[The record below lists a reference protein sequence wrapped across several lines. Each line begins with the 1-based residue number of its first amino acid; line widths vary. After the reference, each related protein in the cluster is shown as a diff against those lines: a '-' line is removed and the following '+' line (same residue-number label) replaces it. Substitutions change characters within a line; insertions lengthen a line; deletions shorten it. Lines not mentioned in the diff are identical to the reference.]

1 MKYNSIVLIKQ
12 VPDTKNITG
21 EAMHEDGTVNRSAL
35 PAIFNPDDLNALE
48 MALSLREKF
57 GGTVKVITMGPPFAA
72 EVLRESLYRGADEVI
87 HLSDRRFAAADTL
100 ATAYTLSK
108 AIKKIGEYNI
118 IFCGRQ
124 AIDGDT
130 AQVGPQV
137 AAKLDIPQVTFVD
150 KIEQIDDNSITV
162 KRSIENGYE
171 IIQTKLPV
179 LLTVMGTANEPRYP
193 SCKLVMK
200 YKKARSA
207 AEIKA
212 ESENNKDSN
221 INFNETINKLKKK
234 NLLIQTWDADNIGL
248 DASECGAQGSPT
260 WVAKISSVQL
270 ESKEIKNIESNY
282 NSIKELI
289 SELISDHILG

>member
-21 EAMHEDGTVNRSAL
+21 EAMREDGTVNRAAL

-48 MALSLREKF
+48 SALSLRDKF
-57 GGTVKVITMGPPFAA
+57 GGTVKVLTMGPPFSA
-72 EVLRESLYRGADEVI
+72 EILRESLYRGADEVI
-87 HLSDRRFAAADTL
+87 QLSDRKFAGADTL

-108 AIKKIGEYNI
+108 AIEKIGNFDF

-137 AAKLDIPQVTFVD
+137 AAKLNIPQITFVD
-150 KIEQIDDNSITV
+150 KIEKIDGDTISA
-162 KRSIENGYE
+162 KRNIEGGYE

-179 LLTVMGTANEPRYP
+179 LLTIMGTANEPRYP
-193 SCKLVMK
+193 ACKLMMR

-207 AEIKA
+207 AEI
-212 ESENNKDSN
+212 EVENKNKPANPN
-221 INFNETINKLKKK
+221 IKEKSDELAYR
-234 NLLIQTWDADNIGL
+234 NLLIQTWKADDIDLNL
-248 DASECGAQGSPT
+248 SKCGSSGSPT
-260 WVAKISSVQL
+260 FVAKISSVQL
-270 ESKEIKNIESNY
+270 ESKEFKKIEPEQ
-282 NSIKELI
+282 NSINELITELI
-289 SELISDHILG
+289 SEHILG